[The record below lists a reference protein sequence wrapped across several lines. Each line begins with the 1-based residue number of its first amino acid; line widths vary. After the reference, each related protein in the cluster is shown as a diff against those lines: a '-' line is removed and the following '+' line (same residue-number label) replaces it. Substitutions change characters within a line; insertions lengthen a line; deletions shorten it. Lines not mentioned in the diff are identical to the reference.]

1 MNTSIKDKYLIWTA
15 IGLVVCLISLG
26 VTIVVGSDF
35 GHDNFVRVITFVCCN
50 ALGWLF
56 YLIFQSFIYDAY
68 QIYTIKFGSKA
79 TPCEEVV
86 PIEHTSSAV
95 VNDSPSIQ
103 TTEPTQVPE
112 PIQIHIDAQQHEE
125 TRANYM
131 DREKLE
137 EEKRIRMVMEYIHY
151 IMPRIAD
158 EETVNHI
165 CTEVHQWMIFHKY
178 KPKAIKRKLI
188 KEVNSV
194 PLRHFVWN
202 IAERFMYKKHYT
214 GDVKAN
220 FIRSLFPKEF
230 VDTDIDTT
238 KNFKV
243 SPKAS
248 EIPIDEPEG
257 GNLNFHYPEDYTP
270 KQLV

>member
-35 GHDNFVRVITFVCCN
+35 AHDNFVRVITFVCCN

-68 QIYTIKFGSKA
+68 QIYTIKFGSKEIA
-79 TPCEEVV
+79 CQKVE
-86 PIEHTSSAV
+86 PIENTSCAE
-95 VNDSPSIQ
+95 VNDSQAIE
-103 TTEPTQVPE
+103 TNEPLQVSE
-112 PIQIHIDAQQHEE
+112 PIQIHIDTQQHEE
-125 TRANYM
+125 TRSNYM
-131 DREKLE
+131 DREKQE

-178 KPKAIKRKLI
+178 KPKAIKRRLI

-243 SPKAS
+243 SPRAS

-257 GNLNFHYPEDYTP
+257 GNLNFHYPEDYTS
-270 KQLV
+270 KLSE